1 LEEDGRTPD
10 WAKPRTRTQEFYRRC
25 QGESRQFLDLDPS
38 AQVLV
43 HSSQQAPPPFCPA
56 RGPDRRVFL
65 VMRRLSALVLV
76 LLAGCSASTTTTA
89 TTSSSP
95 AAPSLGSSATAPPP
109 TAIPNA
115 TSRACLAQPGRIVV
129 EEVTA
134 EEMPRSLPVRV
145 YLPPCYEDQG
155 RQDYPVLILIH
166 GLQSTD
172 SQWDDL
178 GVNETADALIRDG
191 ELAPTV
197 IAMPWERKGLDFEAA
212 VVEVLLP
219 YIRATYAGGS
229 QPEPAAIGGLSRGAG
244 WALRIGLKHP
254 ELFRAIGLHS
264 PAVLPPDMFYLAD
277 WVAQA
282 RQTAQMPRLWIDV
295 AERDT
300 SRVGAQELAELLDD
314 LGLSYAWSSRAGE
327 HTAAYWS
334 SRMADYLR
342 WYGELWLRE
351 AEMMGMTAP

>member
-1 LEEDGRTPD
+1 
-10 WAKPRTRTQEFYRRC
+10 
-25 QGESRQFLDLDPS
+25 
-38 AQVLV
+38 
-43 HSSQQAPPPFCPA
+43 
-56 RGPDRRVFL
+56 
-65 VMRRLSALVLV
+65 MRRLSALVLV
-76 LLAGCSASTTTTA
+76 LLAGCSASTTRA
-89 TTSSSP
+89 TPSSTP
-95 AAPSLGSSATAPPP
+95 AAPLPRPSATAPPP
-109 TAIPNA
+109 TAILTA

-129 EEVTA
+129 EEVVA
-134 EEMPRSLPVRV
+134 ERMARSLPVRV

-166 GLQSTD
+166 GLQATD

-178 GVNETADALIRDG
+178 GVNETADVLIRDG
-191 ELAPTV
+191 QLPPMV
-197 IAMPWERKGLDFEAA
+197 IVMPWERKGLDFAA
-212 VVEVLLP
+212 VVAKVLLP
-219 YIRATYAGGS
+219 YVRATYAGDGD
-229 QPEPAAIGGLSRGAG
+229 PELAAIGGLSRGAG